1 MVFIL
6 RFNGWIFLSRQSYW
20 TKETNLAAQSSK
32 EALLFW
38 KGDFNL
44 MGRCCSSHAS
54 SFCISFVVFTK
65 IFFCSAS
72 ISFTTNSRDIS
83 TLDIFIKS
91 LFQLHLNLVGSSSTV
106 ASFILPRSQSIEN
119 GNKIK
124 IKYTLAEK
132 KFNHIKEHNNKTFQL
147 ITFLQPCINHHL

>member
-1 MVFIL
+1 M
-6 RFNGWIFLSRQSYW
+6 
-20 TKETNLAAQSSK
+20 
-32 EALLFW
+32 FW

-44 MGRCCSSHAS
+44 MRRCCCSHAS

-65 IFFCSAS
+65 IFFCSAC

-132 KFNHIKEHNNKTFQL
+132 KLNHIKEHNNKTFQL
-147 ITFLQPCINHHL
+147 IPFLQPCINHHL